1 MSGERIDR
9 IHHRTVDTESDQKN
23 LVGLTRL
30 LRLRERKWRA
40 VNENAER
47 TNVTGGNKVETNQRI
62 ENAAVLKKA
71 RVRIVVMRGSRLVV
85 EVAMTRRREVIAV
98 MTATH
103 VGTNVADLEIQLMT
117 NRIAED
123 RDAAMIRAQVLTI
136 AVIVVNADVGRKGK
150 RGPIVG

>member
-1 MSGERIDR
+1 MSGERTDR

-30 LRLRERKWRA
+30 LRLRERKRRET
-40 VNENAER
+40 NKNAER
-47 TNVTGGNKVETNQRI
+47 TNVTGGNKVETKQRV
-62 ENAAVLKKA
+62 ENAVVLKKA
-71 RVRIVVMRGSRLVV
+71 RVRIVVVRGSRLVV
-85 EVAMTRRREVIAV
+85 EVVMTRRREVIAV

-103 VGTNVADLEIQLMT
+103 VGMNVADLEIQLMT

-136 AVIVVNADVGRKGK
+136 AMIVVDAVVVRKGK
-150 RGPIVG
+150 MGPIVG